1 MTDKYLPI
9 YPLAYE
15 LLPGQSCKLYEVAF
29 PKRWKEELLRIDYKS
44 NPKHGLPIKTL
55 RKLANSWMDDIV
67 TMKPLTAASDDK
79 RWLSSMRPFE
89 TERLER
95 LYEIIRIWIAGTY
108 INETRPPAVREA
120 AKQFRDTMRAWEL
133 SGLTS
138 ERTVTL
144 SNADGTVSPDA
155 FDALP
160 LLAANQLQ
168 KKELEIDGH
177 TVHLRYAA
185 KNELISLPLEDMKAH
200 DSFSYVFHFSVQT
213 MPPGRFALL
222 LCDMSVRRWV
232 RDLKNPEK
240 PVRSKDKI
248 NAYIYLKRQDKY
260 CRIPIRFSDEKRR
273 AKEPDW
279 KSQDKECYNLCG
291 YEPLPDMSDLWE
303 AVRQG
308 NKMYLLPYKVGMW
321 SFQEPKIGTGVSLS
335 EKEQCYRQ
343 ILELLKDRVKE
354 SGAATKKSADY
365 RIPAYETPQKYASRE
380 KFREWV
386 RRCAETDHITFELYG
401 MSQSAEDA
409 VVLDALHER
418 LTEDFGENSPQSCLH
433 IEIVR
438 RESGDMA
445 LPLSGGKRD
454 DKIKNASRIQR
465 LLSPVSPANSVTA
478 CLFVL
483 PGEKAFHG
491 YDPKASIRHAF
502 ALTGRVTQFIQP
514 KDDEEADKPEGD
526 FGQRV
531 KRAVYDLYRQ
541 IGVTTFINMDKM
553 DSKTAQKRLAD
564 APCLGMHVYT
574 QVHGIRNNG
583 QYLPVFVETDLLN
596 GKTKVYCSAFE
607 RSPVNYREACLEM
620 ARLFEQ
626 LNLDERCRDASRA
639 PAKEKLIGLAHQFS
653 SPERKVILFIRSNS
667 YTRALWTGISDTA
680 ISNYTHTNG
689 SFYIPQKVDVGTQDS
704 PCLYPL
710 INTGVR
716 VLRVRDNEEVPDYYI
731 RKEEGRNAYSMVSGV
746 REYHNTFWSIAPKPN
761 DNRYEASRKQT
772 RFDNFKAD
780 FAENCLIELYPLQLQ
795 EGDEPLQYVRYAHAL
810 RLLPAQSQYDKAV
823 NLPLPLHLAK
833 KLEEYLFQA

>member
-177 TVHLRYAA
+177 TVHLCYAA
-185 KNELISLPLEDMKAH
+185 KNELVSLPLEDTKAH
-200 DSFSYVFHFSVQT
+200 DSFSYVFRFSVQT
-213 MPPGRFALL
+213 TPPGRFALL
-222 LCDMSVRRWV
+222 LCNMSVRRWV
-232 RDLKNPEK
+232 RDLKNSEK
-240 PVRSKDKI
+240 PVRSDCDI
-248 NAYIYLKRQDKY
+248 HAHIYLKQRKKY
-260 CRIPIRFSDEKRR
+260 CQIPIQFHDEKGR
-273 AKEPDW
+273 KKDPDW
-279 KSQDKECYNLCG
+279 KSQDKECYNLYG

-308 NKMYLLPYKVGMW
+308 IKTYLLPYKVGMW
-321 SFQEPKIGTGVSLS
+321 SFLEPQIGTGVSLS
-335 EKEQCYRQ
+335 EKEQCYCQ
-343 ILELLKDRVKE
+343 ILELLKDMVKE

-365 RIPAYETPQKYASRE
+365 RLPAYETPQKYASRE

-386 RRCAETDHITFELYG
+386 RRCAETDRITFELYG
-401 MSQSAEDA
+401 MSKSAEEA

-418 LTEDFGENSPQSCLH
+418 LTDDFGENSPQSCLH

-438 RESGDMA
+438 RESADMA
-445 LPLSGGKRD
+445 LPLPGEKRD

-465 LLSPVSPANSVTA
+465 LLSPADGVTA

-483 PGEKAFHG
+483 PGEKALHG

-514 KDDEEADKPEGD
+514 RDDKKLDKAKGTFQE
-526 FGQRV
+526 RV

-541 IGVTTFINMDKM
+541 IGVTTFVNTDKL

-564 APCLGMHVYT
+564 VPCVGMHVYT

-620 ARLFEQ
+620 AQLFEQ
-626 LNLDERCRDASRA
+626 LNLDKRCRDASRS
-639 PAKEKLIGLAHQFS
+639 PAKEKLIGLTHQFS
-653 SPERKVILFIRSNS
+653 SPEQKVILFIRSND
-667 YTRALWTGISDTA
+667 YTRALWKGISDTA
-680 ISNYTHTNG
+680 VSNYTHTNG
-689 SFYIPQKVDVGTQDS
+689 SFYMPREVDVGTRDNS
-704 PCLYPL
+704 CPYPL

-716 VLRVRDNEEVPDYYI
+716 ILRVRDNKEVPDYYI
-731 RKEEGRNAYSMVSGV
+731 RKKEGRNAYSMVSGV
-746 REYHNTFWSIAPKPN
+746 RRYHDTFWSIAPKPK
-761 DNRYEASRKQT
+761 DERYEASRKQP
-772 RFDNFKAD
+772 RFDSFETD
-780 FAENCLIELYPLQLQ
+780 FAKNRLIELYPLQLQ
-795 EGDEPLQYVRYAHAL
+795 AGDEPLQYVRYAHAL

>member
-1 MTDKYLPI
+1 MPEKYLPI

-15 LLPGQSCKLYEVAF
+15 LLPGQSCKLYDIAF
-29 PKRWKEELLRIDYKS
+29 PKRWKEELLRIDHKS

-67 TMKPLTAASDDK
+67 TMKQLTTASDDK
-79 RWLSSMRPFE
+79 RWLSSVCPFE
-89 TERLER
+89 AERLER

-108 INETRPPAVREA
+108 INETKPPSVREA
-120 AKQFRDTMRAWEL
+120 AKQFRDTMRASEL
-133 SGLTS
+133 SDLTS
-138 ERTVTL
+138 ERIVTL
-144 SNADGTVSPDA
+144 SNADGTVNLDA

-160 LLAANQLQ
+160 LLAASQLQ

-177 TVHLRYAA
+177 TVHLCYAA
-185 KNELISLPLEDMKAH
+185 KNELISLPLEDTKAH
-200 DSFSYVFHFSVQT
+200 DSFSYVFRFSVQT
-213 MPPGRFALL
+213 TPPGRFALL

-232 RDLKNPEK
+232 RDLKNAEK
-240 PVRSKDKI
+240 PVRSDYEI
-248 NAYIYLKRQDKY
+248 HAHIYLKRQDKY
-260 CRIPIRFSDEKRR
+260 CQIPIRFSDEKGR

-308 NKMYLLPYKVGMW
+308 SETYLLPYKVGMW
-321 SFQEPKIGTGVSLS
+321 SCREPQIGTGVSLS

-343 ILELLKDRVKE
+343 ILELLKDRVRE
-354 SGAATKKSADY
+354 SGAATKKNADY

-386 RRCAETDHITFELYG
+386 RRCAETECITFELYG
-401 MSQSAEDA
+401 MSKSAEET
-409 VVLDALHER
+409 VVLDALHEQ
-418 LTEDFGENSPQSCLH
+418 LKEDFGADSKESCLKV
-433 IEIVR
+433 EILRLDSNSMV
-438 RESGDMA
+438 
-445 LPLSGGKRD
+445 LPLPGWKRD
-454 DKIKNASRIQR
+454 DEIQNSDRIRR
-465 LLSPVSPANSVTA
+465 LLTPVDGVTA

-483 PGEKAFHG
+483 PGEKAFHA

-502 ALTGRVTQFIQP
+502 ALTGRITQFIQP
-514 KDDEEADKPEGD
+514 KDDDEEADKPEGD

-541 IGVTTFINMDKM
+541 IGVTTFINTDKL

-564 APCLGMHVYT
+564 VPCFGMHVYT

-639 PAKEKLIGLAHQFS
+639 PAKEKLIGLTHQFF
-653 SPERKVILFIRSNS
+653 SPERKVILFICSNNN
-667 YTRALWTGISDTA
+667 TKTLWKGISDTA

-689 SFYIPQKVDVGTQDS
+689 SFYIPQKVDVGTRDN
-704 PCLYPL
+704 PYLYPL

-716 VLRVRDNEEVPDYYI
+716 ILRVRDNEEVPDYYI

-746 REYHNTFWSIAPKPN
+746 RQYHNTFWSIAPKPN
-761 DNRYEASRKQT
+761 DKRYEASRKQT

-795 EGDEPLQYVRYAHAL
+795 EGDEPLQYVRYAHVL
-810 RLLPAQSQYDKAV
+810 KPAHNDGK
-823 NLPLPLHLAK
+823 
-833 KLEEYLFQA
+833 